1 LVPSGTDAFANSS
14 TRPLTGGEQRRQC
27 QTRAVIRYQDD
38 LTGVVEDGLDGF
50 FEAWPTHPSSADHL
64 RLLRQSALIALAIDG
79 HRVVGFATAI
89 TDGVLAA
96 YIPLLEVLPAYR
108 GAGIGRELVRR
119 LLAQLDD
126 LYMVDL
132 SCDEELVPFYEGLGM
147 QRAVAMVHRHYTAQA
162 GRRAPDLDT

>member
-1 LVPSGTDAFANSS
+1 
-14 TRPLTGGEQRRQC
+14 
-27 QTRAVIRYQDD
+27 VIRYQHDLTGVGADD
-38 LTGVVEDGLDGF
+38 LTGF
-50 FEAWPTHPSSADHL
+50 FEGWPTHPSAGDHL
-64 RLLRQSALIALAIDG
+64 RLLRGSALIALAIDG
-79 HRVVGFATAI
+79 NRVVGFATAI

-96 YIPLLEVLPAYR
+96 SIPLLEVLPVYR

-132 SCDEELVPFYEGLGM
+132 SCDDELAPFYEGLGM
-147 QRAVAMVHRHYTAQA
+147 RRAVAMIHRNYDAQA